1 MWSKT
6 KTGGKAGFDK
16 VYTWVDKL
24 GAPVNRLSN
33 KVGSEA
39 FWPTTLDIESDK
51 AARILKSFCK
61 DGFYQEEDRP
71 TGPQGPK
78 AKQKVLKKIP
88 STVIKNA
95 KGLCIFTTMR
105 TGLWVSGS
113 GGAGV
118 LVARKDDGTWSPPSG
133 IMMHTVGVGFLVG
146 VDIYDCVIV
155 INSDKALQ
163 AFQSVRC
170 TLGGE
175 ISAVAGPAG
184 VGGIIDTEVHKR
196 QSPLFTYIKSR
207 GFYAGLQLDG
217 TIVIERTDENERFYG
232 ERIGVKDILAGKA
245 RHPPYEIKRLMETL
259 KSAQGDTDVDESLIP
274 DEASPADFEVTAPT
288 SAEDPTFGIPA
299 EHDPDP
305 FGLLA
310 LQSAGLEIREAG
322 THEPATSEQFEFK
335 PSPTS
340 PIYSTFRKSTDRSSI
355 AASLAPSRRS
365 SWRSSTLSSVLG
377 GSRPRSNYADSST
390 QTSYAD
396 SSTQTDLDEEKE
408 TDKEKEKKKTT
419 PITPPF
425 KTPGPPLPPR
435 TSPRPT
441 DMRTPS
447 PPLADIPETSVQ
459 EATPLRTIAAE
470 PISPERTAP
479 ALGSPL
485 QTPEKPSTPPPVIT
499 TTAAP
504 LSPTSDC
511 DSDSDSDEEPIV
523 IHEVHTTPAPQ
534 HINRAR
540 IVQVAKPVAP
550 MLPPRNP
557 FRNSRNRNSA
567 ASAASGGET
576 SPERTSPERMS
587 SERMS
592 SERTEKSL
600 RSTPSLE
607 RRGSSASSLDS
618 VEGAGLAHVAARLS
632 PKGEKEEKKAVDSE
646 KEVVMDAEKQV
657 VVDAEKEV
665 VPTRPDSPAKNI
677 PGAF

>member
-1 MWSKT
+1 M
-6 KTGGKAGFDK
+6 
-16 VYTWVDKL
+16 
-24 GAPVNRLSN
+24 
-33 KVGSEA
+33 
-39 FWPTTLDIESDK
+39 
-51 AARILKSFCK
+51 
-61 DGFYQEEDRP
+61 
-71 TGPQGPK
+71 
-78 AKQKVLKKIP
+78 LKKIP
-88 STVIKNA
+88 TEVIRNA

-118 LVARKDDGTWSPPSG
+118 LVARKEDGTWSPPSG

-155 INSDKALQ
+155 INSEKAME
-163 AFQSVRC
+163 AFQHIRC

-232 ERIGVKDILAGKA
+232 ERIGVKDILAGKV

-274 DEASPADFEVTAPT
+274 DEAPPADFEVTAPT
-288 SAEDPTFGIPA
+288 QPQDHSFGIPA
-299 EHDPDP
+299 EDDPDP

-310 LQSAGLEIREAG
+310 LQSAGLEVREAG
-322 THEPATSEQFEFK
+322 TLQPATVDQFEFR

-340 PIYSTFRKSTDRSSI
+340 PIFSTFRKSTDRSSI
-355 AASLAPSRRS
+355 AGSLAPSRRS

-396 SSTQTDLDEEKE
+396 SSTQTDLEPS
-408 TDKEKEKKKTT
+408 T
-419 PITPPF
+419 PVTPTKRTPPQ
-425 KTPGPPLPPR
+425 LPPR
-435 TSPRPT
+435 TPPRSN
-441 DMRTPS
+441 DARTPS
-447 PPLADIPETSVQ
+447 PPLADIPETTVQ
-459 EATPLRTIAAE
+459 QATPLKKVAPE
-470 PISPERTAP
+470 PIEQP
-479 ALGSPL
+479 ASGSPL
-485 QTPEKPSTPPPVIT
+485 RKSFGVDDDEKKDEAPKDIAVDAAKETEKPTPNEVEQ
-499 TTAAP
+499 TAEQNGQK
-504 LSPTSDC
+504 LDEIEL
-511 DSDSDSDEEPIV
+511 DSEDDDEEDEEVI
-523 IHEVHTTPAPQ
+523 IHEVHQAAAPQ
-534 HINRAR
+534 VINRAR

-567 ASAASGGET
+567 TSEASTERGAEEKP
-576 SPERTSPERMS
+576 SPI
-587 SERMS
+587 
-592 SERTEKSL
+592 
-600 RSTPSLE
+600 STPSL
-607 RRGSSASSLDS
+607 RHGDSTSSLSS
-618 VEGAGLAHVAARLS
+618 VEGDGLAHVSARFQ
-632 PKGEKEEKKAVDSE
+632 PKSEAQEKKKEEEEEEEEES
-646 KEVVMDAEKQV
+646 KEQKQ
-657 VVDAEKEV
+657 DEFHEPPA
-665 VPTRPDSPAKNI
+665 SPVKTV

>member
-1 MWSKT
+1 MFSKA
-6 KTGGKAGFDK
+6 KTSSKAGFDK

-71 TGPQGPK
+71 TGTAGPK

-88 STVIKNA
+88 SHVIKNA

-105 TGLWVSGS
+105 SGLWVSGS
-113 GGAGV
+113 GGAGI
-118 LVARKDDGTWSPPSG
+118 LVGRKEDGTWSPPSG

-155 INSDKALQ
+155 INSQKALE

-184 VGGIIDTEVHKR
+184 VGGIIDTELHKR

-232 ERIGVKDILAGKA
+232 ERIGVKDILAGKV
-245 RHPPYEIKRLMETL
+245 RHPPYELKRLMETL

-274 DEASPADFEVTAPT
+274 DEAPPADFEIRAPIT
-288 SAEDPTFGIPA
+288 PEDKAFGIPA
-299 EHDPDP
+299 EDDPDP

-322 THEPATSEQFEFK
+322 THNRPTSEQFEFR

-340 PIYSTFRKSTDRSSI
+340 PIFSTFRKSTDRSSI

-365 SWRSSTLSSVLG
+365 SWRTSTLSSVIG
-377 GSRPRSNYADSST
+377 GSRPTSNYADSST

-396 SSTQTDLDEEKE
+396 MSTQTDLGPV
-408 TDKEKEKKKTT
+408 TPTT
-419 PITPPF
+419 KTPPA
-425 KTPGPPLPPR
+425 LPPR
-435 TSPRPT
+435 TPPQSHSA
-441 DMRTPS
+441 RTPS
-447 PPLADIPETSVQ
+447 PPLADIPETKVQ
-459 EATPLRTIAAE
+459 EATPLRKVAPE
-470 PISPERTAP
+470 PIEHPEP
-479 ALGSPL
+479 SSPL
-485 QTPEKPSTPPPVIT
+485 R
-499 TTAAP
+499 
-504 LSPTSDC
+504 TSSEVSNGKHAELEADNRTESKVDEISQDL
-511 DSDSDSDEEPIV
+511 DSESEDEEEEEDIV
-523 IHEVHTTPAPQ
+523 IHEVHQAAAPQ
-534 HINRAR
+534 VINRAR
-540 IVQVAKPVAP
+540 IIQVAKPVAP
-550 MLPPRNP
+550 VLPPRNP

-567 ASAASGGET
+567 TSEASTERGAEEKP
-576 SPERTSPERMS
+576 SPI
-587 SERMS
+587 
-592 SERTEKSL
+592 
-600 RSTPSLE
+600 STPSL
-607 RRGSSASSLDS
+607 RHGDSTSSLSS
-618 VEGAGLAHVAARLS
+618 VEGEGLLHVSARFQ
-632 PKGEKEEKKAVDSE
+632 PKPAEALEKDTEKDTLGKDASE
-646 KEVVMDAEKQV
+646 KLTLEKHDAPEQH
-657 VVDAEKEV
+657 DAFDALPE
-665 VPTRPDSPAKNI
+665 SPVKSV

>member
-16 VYTWVDKL
+16 VYNWVDKL

-39 FWPTTLDIESDK
+39 FWPTTLDVESDK

-71 TGPQGPK
+71 TGNQGPK
-78 AKQKVLKKIP
+78 AKQRVLKKIP
-88 STVIKNA
+88 SEVIKNA

-105 TGLWVSGS
+105 TGLWISGS

-118 LVARKDDGTWSPPSG
+118 LVARKEDGTWSPPSG

-155 INSDKALQ
+155 INSQKAMD

-232 ERIGVKDILAGKA
+232 ERIGVKDILAGNA
-245 RHPPYEIKRLMETL
+245 RHPPYEIRRLMETL
-259 KSAQGDTDVDESLIP
+259 KAAQGDTDVDESLIP

-288 SAEDPTFGIPA
+288 QPEDHTFGIPA
-299 EHDPDP
+299 EDDPDP

-322 THEPATSEQFEFK
+322 THQPATSDQFEFK

-396 SSTQTDLDEEKE
+396 SSTQTDVESS
-408 TDKEKEKKKTT
+408 T
-419 PITPPF
+419 PITPTIKAVP
-425 KTPGPPLPPR
+425 PPLPPR
-435 TSPRPT
+435 TPPKSNDT
-441 DMRTPS
+441 RTPS
-447 PPLADIPETSVQ
+447 PPLADIPETNVQ
-459 EATPLRTIAAE
+459 EATPLKKAALERIAQ
-470 PISPERTAP
+470 P
-479 ALGSPL
+479 GSPL
-485 QTPEKPSTPPPVIT
+485 RKSIEADNEDEKVD
-499 TTAAP
+499 AKEGVEQ
-504 LSPTSDC
+504 PTENKMDDKVNAKDDKLDEIDLESE
-511 DSDSDSDEEPIV
+511 SEDEEDVV
-523 IHEVHTTPAPQ
+523 IHEVHQAAAPQ
-534 HINRAR
+534 VINRAR

-567 ASAASGGET
+567 NSDASTERGAEEKP
-576 SPERTSPERMS
+576 SPV
-587 SERMS
+587 
-592 SERTEKSL
+592 
-600 RSTPSLE
+600 STPSL
-607 RRGSSASSLDS
+607 RHGDSTSSLSS
-618 VEGAGLAHVAARLS
+618 VEGDGLAHVSAGLQ
-632 PKGEKEEKKAVDSE
+632 PKPVEQPQEQKDDEEKEKAV
-646 KEVVMDAEKQV
+646 
-657 VVDAEKEV
+657 
-665 VPTRPDSPAKNI
+665 PRPESPVKSV

>member
-6 KTGGKAGFDK
+6 KTSSKTGFDK

-71 TGPQGPK
+71 TSTDGPT

-88 STVIKNA
+88 SEVIKNA

-113 GGAGV
+113 GGAGI
-118 LVARKDDGTWSPPSG
+118 LVGRKEDGTWSPPSG

-155 INSDKALQ
+155 INSQKALE

-184 VGGIIDTEVHKR
+184 VGGIIDTELHKR

-217 TIVIERTDENERFYG
+217 TIVIERTDENERFYN
-232 ERIGVKDILAGKA
+232 ERIGVKDILAGKV
-245 RHPPYEIKRLMETL
+245 RHPPYELRRLMETL
-259 KSAQGDTDVDESLIP
+259 RAAQGDANIDESLIP
-274 DEASPADFEVTAPT
+274 DEAPPADFDVTAP
-288 SAEDPTFGIPA
+288 EDKAFGIPA
-299 EHDPDP
+299 EDDPDP

-322 THEPATSEQFEFK
+322 THNRPTSDQFEFR

-340 PIYSTFRKSTDRSSI
+340 PIFANFRRSTDRSSL

-365 SWRSSTLSSVLG
+365 SWRTSTMSSVLG
-377 GSRPRSNYADSST
+377 GSRPASNYADSST
-390 QTSYAD
+390 QTD
-396 SSTQTDLDEEKE
+396 LEPSTPSTPS
-408 TDKEKEKKKTT
+408 TPTKKT
-419 PITPPF
+419 PPE
-425 KTPGPPLPPR
+425 LPPR
-435 TSPRPT
+435 TPPRSVAT
-441 DMRTPS
+441 RTPS
-447 PPLADIPETSVQ
+447 PPLADIPETHVQ
-459 EATPLRTIAAE
+459 EATPLKKVAPE
-470 PISPERTAP
+470 PIAQPTPS
-479 ALGSPL
+479 SPL
-485 QTPEKPSTPPPVIT
+485 RTSTEVDNDEKVELEKDTKESIETKLNDVEKDLETIE
-499 TTAAP
+499 
-504 LSPTSDC
+504 L
-511 DSDSDSDEEPIV
+511 DSDDEEEEEVV
-523 IHEVHTTPAPQ
+523 IHEVHQAAAPQ
-534 HINRAR
+534 VINRAR
-540 IVQVAKPVAP
+540 IIQVAKPVAP

-557 FRNSRNRNSA
+557 FRNSRNRHSATSDASTDREVSA
-567 ASAASGGET
+567 AGEKAS
-576 SPERTSPERMS
+576 PI
-587 SERMS
+587 
-592 SERTEKSL
+592 
-600 RSTPSLE
+600 STPSLKH
-607 RRGSSASSLDS
+607 GDSTSSLSS
-618 VEGAGLAHVAARLS
+618 VEGEGLAHISARFQPRTEEENKQEAVVATPES
-632 PKGEKEEKKAVDSE
+632 PIKSV
-646 KEVVMDAEKQV
+646 
-657 VVDAEKEV
+657 
-665 VPTRPDSPAKNI
+665 

>member
-16 VYTWVDKL
+16 VYNWVDKL

-39 FWPTTLDIESDK
+39 FWPTTLDVESDK

-71 TGPQGPK
+71 TGNQGPK
-78 AKQKVLKKIP
+78 AKQRVLKKIP
-88 STVIKNA
+88 SEVIKNA

-105 TGLWVSGS
+105 TGLWISGS

-118 LVARKDDGTWSPPSG
+118 LVARKEDGAWSPPSG
-133 IMMHTVGVGFLVG
+133 IMMHTVSVGFLAG

-155 INSDKALQ
+155 INSQKALE
-163 AFQSVRC
+163 AFESVRC

-175 ISAVAGPAG
+175 MSAVAGPAG
-184 VGGIIDTEVHKR
+184 VGGIVDTEVHKR

-207 GFYAGLQLDG
+207 GLYAGLQLDG

-232 ERIGVKDILAGKA
+232 ERIGVKDILEGKA

-259 KSAQGDTDVDESLIP
+259 KAAQGDTDVDESLIP
-274 DEASPADFEVTAPT
+274 DEATPGDFEVTAPT
-288 SAEDPTFGIPA
+288 QPEDHTFGVPA
-299 EHDPDP
+299 QDDPDP

-322 THEPATSEQFEFK
+322 THQPATSDQFEFK

-377 GSRPRSNYADSST
+377 GSRPRSHYADSST

-396 SSTQTDLDEEKE
+396 SSTQTDVEPA
-408 TDKEKEKKKTT
+408 TPTT
-419 PITPPF
+419 PNTKAAP
-425 KTPGPPLPPR
+425 PPLPPR
-435 TSPRPT
+435 TPRRSN
-441 DMRTPS
+441 DVRTPS
-447 PPLADIPETSVQ
+447 PTLADIPETNVQ
-459 EATPLRTIAAE
+459 EATPLRNLSPE
-470 PISPERTAP
+470 PIAQP
-479 ALGSPL
+479 GSPL
-485 QTPEKPSTPPPVIT
+485 RNSFGPESDNKAVEKATDMTSETTKDEQPTT
-499 TTAAP
+499 TTAP
-504 LSPTSDC
+504 TNKDDKLSDVDLS
-511 DSDSDSDEEPIV
+511 SDSEEEDEDIV
-523 IHEVHTTPAPQ
+523 IHEVHAAAAPQ
-534 HINRAR
+534 VINRAR
-540 IVQVAKPVAP
+540 IVQVAKPIAP
-550 MLPPRNP
+550 VLPPRNP

-567 ASAASGGET
+567 TSDASTERGAEEKP
-576 SPERTSPERMS
+576 SPV
-587 SERMS
+587 
-592 SERTEKSL
+592 
-600 RSTPSLE
+600 STPSL
-607 RRGSSASSLDS
+607 RHGDSNSSLSS
-618 VEGAGLAHVAARLS
+618 VEGEGLERVGAALKPRV
-632 PKGEKEEKKAVDSE
+632 GEQTQAETEQSKEDDKKEEKKNEEEE
-646 KEVVMDAEKQV
+646 KEVIEQ
-657 VVDAEKEV
+657 
-665 VPTRPDSPAKNI
+665 RPESPVKSV